1 MSIATSVIYAMI
13 AHLLLRYTYDVVG
26 MWSATSA
33 VSLLVGFFFC
43 FLFLFFLCILLEKVC
58 RSGKTTRLRYLQG

>member
-33 VSLLVGFFFC
+33 VSLLVGFF
-43 FLFLFFLCILLEKVC
+43 LFSFFVFSVHIVRKSL
-58 RSGKTTRLRYLQG
+58 